1 MCYSINNLLDSCSM
15 FRGHR
20 AKVQTSDAYLL
31 DQYPTKAMADEEQ
44 GTLGL

>member
-1 MCYSINNLLDSCSM
+1 MCYSIYNLLESGSM
-15 FRGHR
+15 LRGHR
-20 AKVQTSDAYLL
+20 AKVQRPVAYLL